1 MLMVSER
8 GFFYWEIPQICAE
21 LKDVSFAPVSM
32 SAVKKLRRKIPVE
45 QSGGGV

>member
-1 MLMVSER
+1 MVSER
-8 GFFYWEIPQICAE
+8 LLGNPQICSE

-45 QSGGGV
+45 KSGGGV